1 MSKLNMEFI
10 KEIVMILTGCLGAFG
25 GWELIKYLLN
35 RKQNTRIAEADAD
48 YSEFKVIRETNL
60 FLQEQLKLKEER
72 FAEHI
77 DEHRRTVQDL
87 LNAERRIGELL
98 AERSQKLCEVPKCP
112 MREPFSGY

>member
-1 MSKLNMEFI
+1 MMEIF
-10 KEIVMILTGCLGAFG
+10 KDIVMILTGCLGAFG

-35 RKQNTRIAEADAD
+35 RKPNSRIAEAEAD
-48 YSEFKVIRETNL
+48 YAEFKVVKETNV

-77 DEHRRTVQDL
+77 DEHRRTVQEL

-98 AERSQKLCEVPKCP
+98 AERAQKLCEVPKCP